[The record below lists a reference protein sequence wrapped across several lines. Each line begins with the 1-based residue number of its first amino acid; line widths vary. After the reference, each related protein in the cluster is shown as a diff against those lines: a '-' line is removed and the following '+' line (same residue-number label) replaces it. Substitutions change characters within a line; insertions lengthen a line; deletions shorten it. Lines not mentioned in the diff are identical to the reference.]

1 MLLRRII
8 TLGAC
13 VKMSQGEMCC
23 GCTWNRG

>member
-8 TLGAC
+8 ALGAC

-23 GCTWNRG
+23 GRT

>member
-8 TLGAC
+8 VLGAC

-23 GCTWNRG
+23 GRT

>member
-23 GCTWNRG
+23 GRT